1 VQSARSYRLDVTAYL
16 TDVLRRLPA
25 LSLNDADH
33 LRELLPD
40 RWAKTH
46 PDKVLE
52 ARQEES
58 RAAQE
63 LRRHRRAARRLLSQ
77 T

>member
-1 VQSARSYRLDVTAYL
+1 
-16 TDVLRRLPA
+16 VLRRLPA
-25 LSLNDADH
+25 LPPNDVDG

-40 RWAKTH
+40 CWAKTH
-46 PDKVLE
+46 PEHVLE

-63 LRRHRRAARRLLSQ
+63 LRRHRRAARRLLTQ
-77 T
+77 A